1 MESVPGW
8 CNIVMRMETKKMNY
22 EYICAGNLILD
33 SRGMRREGPGGE
45 EFPGGPA
52 TFAYTGIRIWTD
64 RVMQVSRTGRE
75 YEKVCQPWI
84 DANHV
89 ETKGIRVVSDRC
101 NHLYGFAH
109 AYGMAPV
116 PKFDRYTLDAWQDF
130 GYQKIRPEDIGEFTR
145 DGGIRGVYL
154 ASNPDTVFW
163 DALGRIRQRD
173 GFKLMWEIEGVWARP
188 DFLQEI
194 RYAAER
200 SDIFSIN
207 LQEAQC
213 LFECS
218 SDGDCIQGLRN
229 LPVEMT
235 LFRVGER
242 GLYVVTKDEVIYLP
256 PAPGPVVD
264 TVGCGNSSTGSALY
278 AFAEGKDPL
287 MVGIM
292 ANIASARNLMQ
303 YGVIPEFSS
312 IRQECWKLAEEL
324 YQRYSEQK

>member
-1 MESVPGW
+1 
-8 CNIVMRMETKKMNY
+8 MRRQY

-33 SRGMRREGPGGE
+33 SRGMRCEKPGAE

-52 TFAYTGIRIWTD
+52 TFAYTGVRIWTD
-64 RVMQVSRTGRE
+64 SVMQVSRTGAE
-75 YEKVCQPWI
+75 YEKVCLPWI
-84 DANHV
+84 KRNHI
-89 ETKGIRVVSDRC
+89 ETEGIRVVSDRC

-109 AYGMAPV
+109 AYGMTEAPV
-116 PKFDRYTLDAWQDF
+116 FDRYTLDAWQDF
-130 GYQKIRPEDIGEFTR
+130 GYQKIRPEDIGKFTKA
-145 DGGIRGVYL
+145 GGVKGVYL

-163 DALGRIRQRD
+163 EELGRIRARD

-188 DFLQEI
+188 EFMPQI

-207 LQEAQC
+207 LAEAQS
-213 LFECS
+213 LFGCR
-218 SDGDCIQGLRN
+218 SDEDCVKGLQK

-242 GLYVVTKDEVIYLP
+242 GLYVVTKENAIYLP
-256 PAPGPVVD
+256 PAPGPIVD

-287 MVGIM
+287 MIGIM

-303 YGVIPEFSS
+303 VGVIPEFAG
-312 IRQECWKLAEEL
+312 IRDACCQQAEEL
-324 YQRYSEQK
+324 YEFYSQKR